1 MKAGPEEIAIGTTCT
16 VGFTYDSTK
25 GNIPTT
31 KSAILAILFHATQI
45 GSFSANNQYIY
56 ATPRY
61 HTATNHKGMGG
72 DHNRPRLRIANKR
85 DMLAFRMKPKRDQPN
100 VKVNTKFRIDKK
112 RPAIIAISSKG
123 PTIRLEMILRK
134 LSI

>member
-1 MKAGPEEIAIGTTCT
+1 
-16 VGFTYDSTK
+16 
-25 GNIPTT
+25 
-31 KSAILAILFHATQI
+31 
-45 GSFSANNQYIY
+45 
-56 ATPRY
+56 
-61 HTATNHKGMGG
+61 MGG

-85 DMLAFRMKPKRDQPN
+85 DILAFRMKPKRDQPN
-100 VKVNTKFRIDKK
+100 VKVNTKLRIAKK